1 MEENNGI
8 IVSGE
13 NDIDIKSV
21 WNDCLPLIGK
31 NTTAISYDVWIKS
44 LLPLELKNNTL
55 VLGTPSSSSKNV
67 ILKHYKDIIKNALSQ
82 VHTAIT
88 DIEVVVSTGE
98 ESEEKSEEN
107 NVAEKKE
114 EPRVIK
120 TSSVF
125 NPKYTFDNFVVGGSN
140 QFVAAAAKA
149 VAEAPG
155 KKFNPLFIY
164 GGSGLGKT
172 HLLQAIGNYVTEHNK
187 DMKVIYTPTSTFS
200 NELISAIR
208 SNSKSATSEFREL
221 YRTADV
227 LIVDDIQ
234 YLVGK
239 TSTQEEFFQ
248 TFNEL
253 YERGKQIVLAAD
265 KPPKEIATL
274 EERIRSRMEW
284 GMIADIGV
292 PDVETRIAILYKKA
306 QIERYNISRE
316 AIEYIADISTTNIRE
331 MEGYLSRVVFFAGLI
346 GENPASIQ
354 SAREA
359 LKNIAIEKT
368 ETVDADNCIDCV
380 CKFYSIKKED
390 LLAKKRTK
398 EIAQARQVAMFLIS
412 ELVNLPLVTIG
423 NIFGKDHATV
433 IYAKSKIGEDMK
445 KSKKLAVEINDMKQM
460 IKGK

>member
-1 MEENNGI
+1 MEESNNL

-13 NDIDIKSV
+13 NDVDIKNV
-21 WNDCLPLIGK
+21 WDECLPIISK
-31 NTTAISYDVWIKS
+31 DVAAISYDVWIKS
-44 LLPLELKNNTL
+44 LLPLELKGNSL
-55 VLGTPSSSSKNV
+55 VLGTPSASSKNV
-67 ILKHYKDIIKNALSQ
+67 ILKQYKDIIKNALSQ

-88 DIEVVVSTGE
+88 DIEVVISTGE
-98 ESEEKSEEN
+98 NISEDSSTEAPEP
-107 NVAEKKE
+107 VKE

-140 QFVAAAAKA
+140 QFVAAAARA

-172 HLLQAIGNYVTEHNK
+172 HLLQAIGNYISEHNK

-208 SNSKSATSEFREL
+208 STSKTATSEFREL

-265 KPPKEIATL
+265 KPPKDISTL

-284 GMIADIGV
+284 GMLADIGV

-331 MEGYLSRVVFFAGLI
+331 MEGYLSRVVFYAGLL
-346 GENPASIQ
+346 GESQASVE

-359 LKNIAIEKT
+359 LKNIAVEKD

-380 CKFYSIKKED
+380 CKFYNLKKEE
-390 LLAKKRTK
+390 LLARKRTK
-398 EIAQARQVAMFLIS
+398 EIAQARQIAMYLIS
-412 ELVNLPLVTIG
+412 ELVSLPLATIG

-433 IYAKSKIGEDMK
+433 IYAKNKISEDMK
-445 KSKKLAVEINDMKQM
+445 TSKKLAVEINDMKQM